1 MPMATYYN
9 IVTTKELYIEIIPK
23 KLIKFD
29 SSLIY
34 ITLKKRLFR
43 VKEGRN
49 VIVMQTGSQ
58 VPCISE
64 GRAPDYRFK
73 HPQSNPCLSLL
84 LWYSQ

>member
-29 SSLIY
+29 YSLIY

-43 VKEGRN
+43 VKEGEKCD
-49 VIVMQTGSQ
+49 SH
-58 VPCISE
+58 
-64 GRAPDYRFK
+64 ADRFT
-73 HPQSNPCLSLL
+73 SAMYL
-84 LWYSQ
+84 

>member
-34 ITLKKRLFR
+34 ITLKKKTF
-43 VKEGRN
+43 
-49 VIVMQTGSQ
+49 
-58 VPCISE
+58 
-64 GRAPDYRFK
+64 
-73 HPQSNPCLSLL
+73 
-84 LWYSQ
+84 